1 MDITQHI
8 QQTLWNH
15 KSHRVLRLRFMYKQ
29 EKGSEV
35 PGIQWIGTSPLDTAF
50 VLLYFNDTHK
60 SGQKAELPS
69 GLEEFLARES
79 SLLWRVRQAGSIVS
93 RVSDS
98 SQEHYGSA
106 NNQSANNQCSLG
118 PFKVSFQQRGRNH
131 WIIAP
136 RHHTPN
142 YCKGSCPRVLR
153 YGLNSPNQAIIQNL
167 INELLDKNISRP
179 SCVTYK
185 YAPMSVLLIEGF
197 YLPDLPALS
206 PEYLWNKLFMEY
218 SVDWLFLSSIKPRLI
233 KTPKEITGC

>member
-15 KSHRVLRLRFMYKQ
+15 KSHQVLRLRFMYKQ
-29 EKGSEV
+29 EKGSEI

-50 VLLYFNDTHK
+50 VLLYLNDTHK

-69 GLEEFLARES
+69 GLEEFGERK
-79 SLLWRVRQAGSIVS
+79 SLLQRVRQAASCLWFLTLPRNIMGLQII
-93 RVSDS
+93 
-98 SQEHYGSA
+98 
-106 NNQSANNQCSLG
+106 SLPIISV
-118 PFKVSFQQRGRNH
+118 PF
-131 WIIAP
+131 IIAP

-142 YCKGSCPRVLR
+142 YCKGSCPWVLR
-153 YGLNSPNQAIIQNL
+153 YGLNSPNHAIIQNL
-167 INELLDKNISRP
+167 INELLDKNISQP

-185 YAPMSVLLIEGF
+185 YAPMSILLIEGF
-197 YLPDLPALS
+197 HPPDLPALS

-218 SVDWLFLSSIKPRLI
+218 SVDWVFLLSIKPRLI